1 MTTVTDVAARAGVAP
16 SVVSR
21 VLNEDSTLRIRPETR
36 ERIIR
41 VVEELGYIPNFAGRA
56 LRQARTGALG
66 LIVPDVTNP
75 VYADVLRGAEQAAS
89 DAGYLILL
97 GSAEGMTERED
108 AYKRFANEGRI
119 DGVLLQRNNVIDDAV
134 LARLSDTRVPTVLI
148 NSRLDGMPGSVTLDD
163 AKGASVAVSHLI
175 ELGHSKIAHLSGPAR
190 VDWAARRNQ
199 GYRAALASTGVR
211 ARPTWVVEAGYDE
224 EGGHDA
230 MLKLLRGRSRP
241 TAVFVATVRAAFG
254 ALAAARAEG
263 LRVPDELS
271 LVAVHDTWTA
281 EHTWPPLTTV
291 KMPLFEMG
299 RLATTS
305 LIARISG
312 DAEPTDLVVRQPLPI
327 LVRRESTA
335 PPAR

>member
-1 MTTVTDVAARAGVAP
+1 
-16 SVVSR
+16 
-21 VLNEDSTLRIRPETR
+21 
-36 ERIIR
+36 
-41 VVEELGYIPNFAGRA
+41 
-56 LRQARTGALG
+56 
-66 LIVPDVTNP
+66 
-75 VYADVLRGAEQAAS
+75 
-89 DAGYLILL
+89 
-97 GSAEGMTERED
+97 MTERED

-281 EHTWPPLTTV
+281 EHT
-291 KMPLFEMG
+291 G
-299 RLATTS
+299 HH
-305 LIARISG
+305 
-312 DAEPTDLVVRQPLPI
+312 
-327 LVRRESTA
+327 
-335 PPAR
+335 